1 MRGLLT
7 TILDV
12 LGAVLI
18 VLAVAFLAAELQ
30 FTALVRW
37 LAVCGVGFLLVS
49 WLADGAPLPRRR
61 KETR

>member
-18 VLAVAFLAAELQ
+18 VLAVAFLAAELEL
-30 FTALVRW
+30 TALVRW
-37 LAVCGVGFLLVS
+37 LAVAGVGLLFVS
-49 WLADGAPLPRRR
+49 WLADGAPLPGRR
-61 KETR
+61 KGTR